1 MTTIKTLRLA
11 ILGEYKSIAAF
22 AKAVGWS
29 NSKASRI
36 VRGEQAP
43 DLTDIR
49 RIAKA
54 LHIETAGELDELF
67 CLVECPQTG
76 NLTANNSQ

>member
-1 MTTIKTLRLA
+1 MTTFRTLRLA
-11 ILGEYKSIAAF
+11 ILGEYKSVAAF

-43 DLTDIR
+43 DLPDIR

-54 LHIETAGELDELF
+54 LRLESPQELDELF
-67 CLVECPQTG
+67 CLVERPQTG
-76 NLTANNSQ
+76 NN